1 MDFQEEVPRE
11 DFLTVSLDGIPGLS
25 PVSLGTCPEEAR
37 LEEVRQKEAH
47 LEEALPEEV
56 PPEVVPPEVVI
67 PEVVR
72 LQIFRVA
79 RTTTPLSSTSHGT
92 LLSLRRSPNFL
103 THPLT
108 LGKTTLRV
116 KNYALS

>member
-1 MDFQEEVPRE
+1 MRVGNEARA
-11 DFLTVSLDGIPGLS
+11 L
-25 PVSLGTCPEEAR
+25 EAR
-37 LEEVRQKEAH
+37 LEEVSQKEVH
-47 LEEALPEEV
+47 LEEVL
-56 PPEVVPPEVVI
+56 PEVVLPEVVH
-67 PEVVR
+67 
-72 LQIFRVA
+72 LQILRVA
-79 RTTTPLSSTSHGT
+79 RTTTPSSSTSHGT